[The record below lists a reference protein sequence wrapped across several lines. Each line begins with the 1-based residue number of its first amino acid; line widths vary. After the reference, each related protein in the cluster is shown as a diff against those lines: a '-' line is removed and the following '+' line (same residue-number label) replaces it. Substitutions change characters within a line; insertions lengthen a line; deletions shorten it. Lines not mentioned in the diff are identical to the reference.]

1 MKIATIS
8 TAMWLTAA
16 SCQAFVTPTTRLQT
30 IQQQHTKFILRETDE
45 INKAEAVIEEE
56 TDAVEPV
63 ESAAAVAETPVATT
77 PIKSSKVISADRINK
92 AIKERAYPFFLAEKA
107 FSMLDSSHSSLDS
120 SVGGVGNKEHL
131 IVLGTGWGAA
141 SFLKNIDTDKYDVTV
156 ISPRNYFVFTPMLAG
171 ASEFNCL
178 IDVWHSLCVY
188 ILY

>member
-1 MKIATIS
+1 
-8 TAMWLTAA
+8 
-16 SCQAFVTPTTRLQT
+16 
-30 IQQQHTKFILRETDE
+30 
-45 INKAEAVIEEE
+45 
-56 TDAVEPV
+56 
-63 ESAAAVAETPVATT
+63 
-77 PIKSSKVISADRINK
+77 
-92 AIKERAYPFFLAEKA
+92 
-107 FSMLDSSHSSLDS
+107 MLDSSHSSLDS